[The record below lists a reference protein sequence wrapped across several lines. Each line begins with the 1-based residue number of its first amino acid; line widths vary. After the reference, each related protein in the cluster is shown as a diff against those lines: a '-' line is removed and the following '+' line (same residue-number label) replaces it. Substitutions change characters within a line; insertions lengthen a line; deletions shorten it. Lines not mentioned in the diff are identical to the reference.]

1 MAITEAKDELV
12 LWLEFRKP
20 VSDTTQKRIAV
31 WDIYVKE

>member
-12 LWLEFRKP
+12 LWSEFRKP

-31 WDIYVKE
+31 WNIHIKE